1 METGGGKYKK
11 VVDLLRDSKPD
22 QGSAYEMEQKILS
35 EILSRRSNSDPAVRL
50 LELFFGWTT
59 VGWVRRVLITA
70 SVAMVLLFVF
80 QQGII
85 LREISLLNQR
95 VGETTSGIYSV
106 KAYDTGR
113 LLNIYSLSGQKIQ
126 IDRKDLTAKKVKELL
141 KSIDKLR
148 KEYHEL
154 NDIIES
160 DPELRS
166 IIEKRLSEINE
177 NKIKL

>member
-1 METGGGKYKK
+1 METGGGKYSK

-22 QGSAYEMEQKILS
+22 QGSVYEMEQKILS
-35 EILSRRSNSDPAVRL
+35 EILSQKSNSNQAARF
-50 LELFFGWTT
+50 LELFFGWTSIS
-59 VGWVRRVLITA
+59 WVRRALITA
-70 SVAMVLLFVF
+70 SVVMVLLFIF

-95 VGETTSGIYSV
+95 VGETTSGIYP
-106 KAYDTGR
+106 ARGYDTGR

-126 IDRKDLTAKKVKELL
+126 IDKKDLSAKKIKDLL
-141 KSIDKLR
+141 KSIDRLR

-154 NDIIES
+154 NDIIET
-160 DPELRS
+160 DPELRLL
-166 IIEKRLSEINE
+166 IEKRLSEINE